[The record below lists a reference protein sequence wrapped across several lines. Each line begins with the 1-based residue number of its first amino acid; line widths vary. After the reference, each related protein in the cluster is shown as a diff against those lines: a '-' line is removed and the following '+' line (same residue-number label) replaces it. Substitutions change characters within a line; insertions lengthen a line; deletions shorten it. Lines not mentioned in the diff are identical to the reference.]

1 MLEISTS
8 GLMSGD
14 GKTERALQSAASP
27 RLLNSTKTK
36 GDPTSGGVR
45 LANSSLKLSA

>member
-14 GKTERALQSAASP
+14 GKTERALQSTATAP
-27 RLLNSTKTK
+27 VLDFTKTK

-45 LANSSLKLSA
+45 LADSSLKLSA